1 MTPHPSPSAANTTA
15 ASASAADQHS
25 ADQPSAGN
33 DTNAEASP
41 SGPSSKWLVLAVVM
55 LGTFMTTLDG
65 SIVNIA
71 LPSIAQSFS
80 IPLGGSIEWI
90 QIGYLMI
97 IAATLLT
104 LGRLS
109 DLLGRKAIY
118 LLGLIVFVIGS
129 ALCFLVP
136 SLGWLIAARA
146 VQGLGAAGVLSLG
159 IALLSDAFPASERG
173 RALGYNAIVLSLGIS
188 AGPTLGG
195 LLIETLS
202 WRWIFLLNVPIG
214 LIAALVAWRS
224 LPGASDQPQQPQLD
238 LPGAGLLAVGL
249 ASLTAVVSFGQ
260 TWGWTSWLSLD
271 LGALGLAALV
281 ALFFTERRV
290 KSPVLDL
297 ELLTNRAFAAPLLA
311 LALTL
316 MALLAVGF
324 LMPFYFEQLR
334 GYSTLK
340 AGLLLTAQSLAVALV
355 SPIGGALADRLDPR
369 WLTSSGL
376 SLVCAGL
383 LLLSQIGTQTSTL
396 WIMVF
401 LAMIGLGVG
410 IFSSPNNK
418 ALMAT
423 APEDE
428 KGEASGLLAT
438 GRSVGQGLSIALA
451 GAIFTGLGGASAG
464 TKLLKQGDA
473 AGAAHTALQQQ
484 FLHAFSV
491 ALLVSAGLAAL
502 GVIASLLR
510 GQTPATPDQGSAP
523 DAGGQPSGS

>member
-1 MTPHPSPSAANTTA
+1 MTPALNNTDPDNTDPSDTDTA
-15 ASASAADQHS
+15 QNKPDEQNKPDGQSDNK
-25 ADQPSAGN
+25 P
-33 DTNAEASP
+33 
-41 SGPSSKWLVLAVVM
+41 SKWLVLAVVM

-71 LPSIAQSFS
+71 LPSIARSFS

-214 LIAALVAWRS
+214 LVAALIAWRS
-224 LPGASDQPQQPQLD
+224 LPGSSGQQQAQLD

-260 TWGWTSWLSLD
+260 TWGWTSWLSLG
-271 LGALGLAALV
+271 LGAVGLASLV
-281 ALFFTERRV
+281 ALFFTER
-290 KSPVLDL
+290 P
-297 ELLTNRAFAAPLLA
+297 
-311 LALTL
+311 
-316 MALLAVGF
+316 
-324 LMPFYFEQLR
+324 
-334 GYSTLK
+334 
-340 AGLLLTAQSLAVALV
+340 
-355 SPIGGALADRLDPR
+355 
-369 WLTSSGL
+369 
-376 SLVCAGL
+376 
-383 LLLSQIGTQTSTL
+383 
-396 WIMVF
+396 
-401 LAMIGLGVG
+401 
-410 IFSSPNNK
+410 
-418 ALMAT
+418 
-423 APEDE
+423 
-428 KGEASGLLAT
+428 
-438 GRSVGQGLSIALA
+438 GQE
-451 GAIFTGLGGASAG
+451 
-464 TKLLKQGDA
+464 
-473 AGAAHTALQQQ
+473 
-484 FLHAFSV
+484 
-491 ALLVSAGLAAL
+491 
-502 GVIASLLR
+502 
-510 GQTPATPDQGSAP
+510 
-523 DAGGQPSGS
+523 SGS